1 MKKAIV
7 SFMLSFLFILSFSQK
22 WKPNLGIEGGM
33 GGGGM
38 NELLKANNPLIKD
51 NAALKKTWAYSYGPF
66 IQLMKPA
73 FGFEAKLNFNSF
85 ENDAE
90 SFSTPES
97 IKLKYLS
104 VPILLKFR
112 LSSREGITAS
122 SWSDES
128 YTLIGNTLYHSP
140 GQYSAGGERFTT
152 SVFLYGGIQYDQLR
166 SAIHSYGT
174 TTSSVDDITGSLVEK
189 GYSYIAGLEMTI
201 NLLSFD
207 FSYMKSLKS
216 VDPTID
222 NKVSGFFIKIK
233 LRVI

>member
-7 SFMLSFLFILSFSQK
+7 SLMFSFICVFSFSQK

-38 NELLKANNPLIKD
+38 SQLLKSNNPLITD
-51 NAALKKTWAYSYGPF
+51 NAQLKKTWAYSYGPF

-73 FGFEAKLNFNSF
+73 YGFEVKLNFNSF

-97 IKLKYLS
+97 VKFKYLS
-104 VPILLKFR
+104 VPMLFKVR
-112 LSSREGITAS
+112 LSSREGITAE

-140 GQYSAGGERFTT
+140 SQRSAGGERFTT
-152 SVFLYGGIQYDQLR
+152 SVFLYGGVQYDKIK
-166 SAIHSYGT
+166 SVIHSYGT
-174 TTSSVDDITGSLVEK
+174 TAPAVVDVTGSFVDK
-189 GYSYIAGLEMTI
+189 GYSYIGGIEMSV
-201 NLLSFD
+201 NLMSFD
-207 FSYMKSLKS
+207 FSYMKSMKS
-216 VDPTID
+216 ISPAID
-222 NKVSGFFIKIK
+222 NKFGGFFFKIK
-233 LRVI
+233 LRLL